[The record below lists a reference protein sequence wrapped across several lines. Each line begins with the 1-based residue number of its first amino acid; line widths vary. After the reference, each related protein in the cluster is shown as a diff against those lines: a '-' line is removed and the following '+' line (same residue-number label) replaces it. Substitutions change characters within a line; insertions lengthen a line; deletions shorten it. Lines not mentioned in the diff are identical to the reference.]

1 MRSVAAYGHLAETA
15 LIERL
20 RYVDDSYLDTTI
32 PSKNTR
38 TLLWCDVWRA
48 SKLGWSAQCDD
59 TGGLITRKAL
69 HMPDTPM
76 KSNQG
81 EQCCQHPSE
90 NANNVVLAL
99 GKAEQNHHLS

>member
-1 MRSVAAYGHLAETA
+1 MFGAH
-15 LIERL
+15 
-20 RYVDDSYLDTTI
+20 
-32 PSKNTR
+32 PN
-38 TLLWCDVWRA
+38 CDGQ
-48 SKLGWSAQCDD
+48 LSAMTQ
-59 TGGLITRKAL
+59 GGLITRKAL